1 MGEMPSGGAGKI
13 SKRSGAG
20 KRDAG
25 GGKGELLEI
34 KKSLLSLAKE
44 TVGAIKVGH
53 RSQNCIMNGVI
64 TNSVPRVCWALHKNQ
79 AWGQDRSDR
88 SFCARSC
95 VGARARTGIAS
106 DEISCV
112 KCLSPRRGSRNRWSS

>member
-13 SKRSGAG
+13 SKLSGAG

-53 RSQNCIMNGVI
+53 RNQNCIIHGVI
-64 TNSVPRVCWALHKNQ
+64 TNGVPRVCWALHKN
-79 AWGQDRSDR
+79 
-88 SFCARSC
+88 
-95 VGARARTGIAS
+95 
-106 DEISCV
+106 
-112 KCLSPRRGSRNRWSS
+112 